1 MIIQTNY
8 NNINFGQKIPN
19 SPFLKIGSG
28 IFNFEDAK
36 NLCQVFDRKFPGNVS
51 YYKRAQKHAENIG
64 QKNPNLKN
72 ILDNISRIEENKNKL
87 KEINRF
93 IKELG
98 EEIDVII

>member
-8 NNINFGQKIPN
+8 NNINFGQKIPT

-36 NLCQVFDRKFPGNVS
+36 NLCQVFDKKFPGNVS

>member
-8 NNINFGQKIPN
+8 NNINFGQKIPT

-36 NLCQVFDRKFPGNVS
+36 NLCQLFDKKFPGNVS